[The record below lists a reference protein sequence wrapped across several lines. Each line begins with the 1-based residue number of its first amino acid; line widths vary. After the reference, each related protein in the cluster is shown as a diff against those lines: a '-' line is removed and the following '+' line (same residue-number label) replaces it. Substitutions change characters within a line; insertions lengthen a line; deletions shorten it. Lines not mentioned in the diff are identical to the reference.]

1 MNLLK
6 RWFEFYIFANIH
18 VAIACYSLTRI
29 TYLHYNFQ
37 NEFLAFFVFFST
49 ILSYNL
55 IRVVQL
61 DSIKTMTSNWIAAN
75 KKGLIFLNAIAFSG
89 MLYCASK
96 LNLHGFY
103 TLMPFMLTTIL
114 YVLPAK
120 NKSRGLR
127 QVPGLK
133 LFLISFTWAG
143 VSVVFPLAEA
153 NLLELPDQGLY
164 FLQRFLFVL
173 AITIPF
179 DIRDSQFDHP
189 ELATLPQVLGIDR
202 AKVIAI
208 AAILGFLA
216 IDIFLKDT
224 NSVDFKIH
232 VMIALITS
240 FFIAFSSPL
249 RKRFYT
255 MFWVEAIP
263 IVWYA
268 TLLVFDQG
276 VF

>member
-29 TYLHYNFQ
+29 TYLQFNFQ
-37 NEFLAFFVFFST
+37 NEFLALFVFFST

-75 KKGLIFLNAIAFSG
+75 KRGLLLLNSIAFLG
-89 MLYCASK
+89 MLFCAVK
-96 LNLHGFY
+96 LNIRGFY
-103 TLMPFMLTTIL
+103 ALLPFLVATIL

-120 NKSRGLR
+120 NKTRGLR
-127 QVPGLK
+127 HIPGLK
-133 LFLISFTWAG
+133 LFLIGFTWAG
-143 VSVVFPLAEA
+143 VSFYFPLEEA
-153 NLLELPDQGLY
+153 HHADLQGKGLY

-179 DIRDSQFDHP
+179 DIRDLQFDQP
-189 ELATLPQVLGIDR
+189 ELATLPQVLGIDN

-208 AAILGFLA
+208 VALLGFLS
-216 IDIFLKDT
+216 IDVFLIDLNT
-224 NSVDFKIH
+224 IEFKIH
-232 VMIALITS
+232 VMVSLIAAV
-240 FFIAFSSPL
+240 FIAFSSPL

-263 IVWYA
+263 IIWYLA
-268 TLLVFDQG
+268 LLVFDQRI
-276 VF
+276 F